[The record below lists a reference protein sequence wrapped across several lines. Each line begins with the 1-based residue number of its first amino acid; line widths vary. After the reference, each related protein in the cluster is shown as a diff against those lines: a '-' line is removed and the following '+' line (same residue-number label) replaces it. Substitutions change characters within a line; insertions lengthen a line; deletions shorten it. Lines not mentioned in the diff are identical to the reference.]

1 MQPNRDN
8 NVYDNSNLDPPQE
21 NPDVFEETPL
31 KLTVFVL
38 VAKNIIIFGSAA
50 IMIFFFV
57 MIVKYFF

>member
-8 NVYDNSNLDPPQE
+8 NVYDNDNLDPPQE
-21 NPDVFEETPL
+21 NPDVFEEAPL
-31 KLTVFVL
+31 EPTVFVL